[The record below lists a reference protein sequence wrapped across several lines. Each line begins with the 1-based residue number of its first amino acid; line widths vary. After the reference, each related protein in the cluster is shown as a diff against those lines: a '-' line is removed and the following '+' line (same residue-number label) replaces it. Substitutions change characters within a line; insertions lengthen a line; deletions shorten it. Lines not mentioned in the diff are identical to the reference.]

1 MKNIRQKIAEVS
13 EEVTDGL
20 VLIRIEEI
28 EKLMWRWGHERFIA
42 GMNHARDYVQE
53 E

>member
-28 EKLMWRWGHERFIA
+28 EKLMWERFIA
-42 GMNHARDYVQE
+42 GMNHARDYEQE